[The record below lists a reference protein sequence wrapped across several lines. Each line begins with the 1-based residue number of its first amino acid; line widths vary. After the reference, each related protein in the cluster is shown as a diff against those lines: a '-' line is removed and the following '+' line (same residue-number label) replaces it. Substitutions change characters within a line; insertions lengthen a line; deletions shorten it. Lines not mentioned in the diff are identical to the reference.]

1 MTRTASRRC
10 RVLIVSC
17 DASFT
22 DAIKSLL
29 TPAHL
34 VVGVLHIG
42 DAAKTDV
49 RRLAPDLI
57 LADAAAITNDAPR
70 AGQQMV
76 QIVEHFRTTP
86 IVVCAPPLRQSAGE
100 SDFAGQTLRATE
112 VTSELAT
119 DRLAMGEP
127 LEQVLCLLPPLA
139 QSPATS
145 PPQLPAPPPSFSRRE
160 RDVLALLAGGHPMK
174 QIAHRLAI
182 SYRTVAYHK
191 YKLMR
196 KLGVRTHSA
205 LLSYAIWN
213 TARQSA
219 DQNRTWSEEGA
230 AAELFGDIVGMPGKT
245 DIWGVA
251 NEA

>member
-1 MTRTASRRC
+1 MTRTVSRRC
-10 RVLIVSC
+10 RVLIVTC

-34 VVGVLHIG
+34 IVGVLHIA
-42 DAAKTDV
+42 DAAKSDV

-57 LADAAAITNDAPR
+57 LADAAAITNDAP
-70 AGQQMV
+70 QQIV

-86 IVVCAPPLRQSAGE
+86 IVVCAPPVRPSVGV
-100 SDFAGQTLRATE
+100 SDFADQTLRTTD

-127 LEQVLCLLPPLA
+127 LEQVLCRLPALA

-191 YKLMR
+191 YKIMR

-213 TARQSA
+213 NAHQST
-219 DQNRTWSEEGA
+219 DQRATWPEGAA
-230 AAELFGDIVGMPGKT
+230 AAELFGDIVGIPSTT